1 MWRSGLGVTA
11 NGALVYVGGP
21 GLDILDLANILVRAG
36 AVRGMEM
43 DINTD
48 WVNFSSYQPSSLNGA
63 ATAANGTELLP
74 GMTGTPGRYF
84 QPWWARDFIT
94 MSAATGS

>member
-1 MWRSGLGVTA
+1 
-11 NGALVYVGGP
+11 
-21 GLDILDLANILVRAG
+21 
-36 AVRGMEM
+36 MEL

-48 WVNFSSYQPSSLNGA
+48 WVNYSSYQPSVPNGP
-63 ATAANGTELLP
+63 ATGTNGTELVP

-94 MSAATGS
+94 MSASGTAVP

>member
-1 MWRSGLGVTA
+1 
-11 NGALVYVGGP
+11 
-21 GLDILDLANILVRAG
+21 
-36 AVRGMEM
+36 MEL

-48 WVNFSSYQPSSLNGA
+48 WVNFSCYQPSVPNGP

-94 MSAATGS
+94 MSASGPAVP

>member
-1 MWRSGLGVTA
+1 L
-11 NGALVYVGGP
+11 
-21 GLDILDLANILVRAG
+21 
-36 AVRGMEM
+36 

-48 WVNFSSYQPSSLNGA
+48 WVNYSIYRPSTASGL
-63 ATAANGTELLP
+63 ATPANGTQLLP

-94 MSAATGS
+94 MSSTVGSRPDGGSTGRG